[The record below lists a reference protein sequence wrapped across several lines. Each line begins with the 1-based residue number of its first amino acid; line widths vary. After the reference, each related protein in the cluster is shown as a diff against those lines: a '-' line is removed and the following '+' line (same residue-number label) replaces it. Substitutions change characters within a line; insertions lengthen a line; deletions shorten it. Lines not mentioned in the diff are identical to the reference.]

1 MNLTDVNYWF
11 KIKLNNTVTQNRSNM
26 PTTCCMYITTI
37 LNWSTTPLHRWYLWT
52 TVVECWKWVGTGY
65 QWEKKHN
72 LASSSVTS
80 ADLTLQGSKMTK
92 YAHNIKCWTEDLAV
106 QYGIL
111 LGLQNAS
118 ALLRTYSPSWI
129 LYYTYVCKKLQL
141 YIYIKLQFLSS
152 HNVTGKIFTYLLNET
167 LVRCQAGYR
176 ACIVCIQIHTVKPIQ
191 MPHKSANI
199 VLQPL
204 I

>member
-11 KIKLNNTVTQNRSNM
+11 KIKLINTVTQNRSNM

-37 LNWSTTPLHRWYLWT
+37 LNWSTTPLNRWYLWT

-92 YAHNIKCWTEDLAV
+92 YA
-106 QYGIL
+106 
-111 LGLQNAS
+111 S

-141 YIYIKLQFLSS
+141 YIYIYKKLQFLSS

-176 ACIVCIQIHTVKPIQ
+176 ACIVCIQTHTVKPIQ